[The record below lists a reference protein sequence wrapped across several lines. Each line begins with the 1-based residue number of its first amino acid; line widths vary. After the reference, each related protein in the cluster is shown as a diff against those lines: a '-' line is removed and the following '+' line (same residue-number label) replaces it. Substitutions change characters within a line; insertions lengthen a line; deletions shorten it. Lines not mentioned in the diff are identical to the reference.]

1 MKKSLKRVLVTG
13 ITAAIACSLWGGSA
27 SAQDSLYE
35 YAMTPISIQNGQ
47 LVKGSAWH
55 NDAKTATIE
64 TSNGTGNEDQY
75 YGHFFWGNVDIANTT
90 FENNKFETSDG
101 PNGGAAYFN
110 SSVKF
115 GDMSYEVEEP
125 NTITITDSTFKEN
138 KVTSTGT
145 TASIYSASKAGA
157 VMIKGSDVTFTNV
170 MFENNEANGGASAG
184 LGGALYLDST
194 SNTANH
200 DGQKRVLQATANF
213 DVTKDMTYSGNK
225 VSGGTDYSDT
235 YGSYATTGG
244 GFMYMDRGAEANF
257 NIADGVTLKIGKDGE
272 TDANTDSISSAI
284 RGNNPG
290 YGENVINKNGLGTLT
305 VNGSMAGYHGDL
317 NVKEGTMNINQKI
330 AGDAKITVSDGATL
344 NLKDVE
350 LSSRNSSLNYIKT
363 DGTPD
368 NITLEEKNGELVAES
383 GSKVTADHIVATGK
397 SSVSIEKNADVTAN
411 RKDSSKL
418 TTDANSNL
426 TVKDAIKVENPD
438 TQKMTI
444 KGNFSGKLEDTNG
457 NALSAENVRKV
468 VGQAKGPQEIGLSS
482 EKEKYAT
489 SIMQSENGGF
499 SIQGRTYGDG
509 GQFEAK
515 NLASYDSNG
524 NYTAYGNY
532 DANGHDLQNVGNI
545 SAASLKLGQIDNVE
559 DTINTNTANIATNAK
574 NIETNTNDIKN
585 LGTKVDT
592 NTEKIASNANDIKN
606 LGAEI
611 NTNTA
616 SINRLDSKIN
626 KVGANAAAL
635 AALHPLD
642 FDPSD
647 KWNFAAGVGNY
658 DGENAMAV
666 GAFYRPNE
674 DVMFNVGGSFG
685 SGENM
690 VNAGVSLKFGQH
702 GTKASGN
709 VGEQEV
715 KELRATVEAQN
726 EKLNEQEKQIQE
738 LREMVEKLTA
748 KA

>member
-1 MKKSLKRVLVTG
+1 MKKSLKRVLVNG
-13 ITAAIACSLWGGSA
+13 IAAAIACSLWGGNA
-27 SAQDSLYE
+27 FAQDSLYE
-35 YAMTPISIQNGQ
+35 YDITPVSIQGGQ

-55 NDAKTATIE
+55 NDAKTSTIE
-64 TSNGTGNEDQY
+64 TRDGIGNTNQY
-75 YGHFFWGNVDIANTT
+75 FGHFFWSDVDIANTT
-90 FENNKFETSDG
+90 FEGNKFETSNG

-110 SSVKF
+110 SSVYSK
-115 GDMSYEVEEP
+115 DTRYEVEKP
-125 NTITITDSTFKEN
+125 NTITITDSTFKGN
-138 KVTSTGT
+138 VITSTGPS
-145 TASIYSASKAGA
+145 ASINSASKAGA
-157 VMIKGSDVTFTNV
+157 VMIKGANVTFTNV
-170 MFENNEANGGASAG
+170 MFENNEANGGKSAG

-194 SNTANH
+194 SNTAKH
-200 DGQKRVLQATANF
+200 DGQKRLLQATANF
-213 DVTKDMTYSGNK
+213 DVTTDMTYSGNK

-290 YGENVINKNGLGTLT
+290 YNENVINKNGLGTLT

-350 LSSRNSSLNYIKT
+350 LSSQENSSFTYTKP
-363 DGTPD
+363 DGTTQTVALP
-368 NITLEEKNGELVAES
+368 ERNGELVAES
-383 GSKVTADHIVATGK
+383 GSKVTADNIVATGK
-397 SSVSIEKNADVTAN
+397 SSVSVSENADLTAN
-411 RKDSSKL
+411 NITLKDSSTL
-418 TTDANSNL
+418 TTDVNSNL
-426 TVKDAIKVENPD
+426 NVKESIKVENPD
-438 TQKMTI
+438 TQKMQI
-444 KGNFSGKLEDTNG
+444 SGNFSGKLEDTNG
-457 NALSAENVRKV
+457 KALSTKQLVKVFGQDQAES
-468 VGQAKGPQEIGLSS
+468 QANLLSGD
-482 EKEKYAT
+482 EKAGT
-489 SIMQSENGGF
+489 SFSQNQNGGF
-499 SIQGRTYGDG
+499 EIQGRTYADG
-509 GQFEAK
+509 GQATTKVF
-515 NLASYDSNG
+515 ASYDG
-524 NYTAYGNY
+524 NGNY
-532 DANGHDLQNVGNI
+532 DAHGNDMKNIGNI
-545 SAASLKLGQIDNVE
+545 SADSLQLGQIGDVGRAITN
-559 DTINTNTANIATNAK
+559 NTAQIETNAK
-574 NIETNTNDIKN
+574 GIKD
-585 LGTKVDT
+585 LGTKVDA
-592 NTEKIASNANDIKN
+592 NTEKIETNANDIKT
-606 LGAEI
+606 LGTEI
-611 NTNTA
+611 NTNAA

-658 DGENAMAV
+658 GGENAMAV

-709 VGEQEV
+709 AGNQEV

-738 LREMVEKLTA
+738 LREMVEKLSA

>member
-1 MKKSLKRVLVTG
+1 
-13 ITAAIACSLWGGSA
+13 
-27 SAQDSLYE
+27 
-35 YAMTPISIQNGQ
+35 MTPISIQNGQ

-55 NDAKTATIE
+55 NDAKISTIE
-64 TSNGTGNEDQY
+64 TSNGIGNKNQY
-75 YGHFFWGNVDIANTT
+75 YGHLFWSDVDISNTT
-90 FENNKFETSDG
+90 FEGNTFETSDG

-110 SSVKF
+110 SSVNS
-115 GDMSYEVEEP
+115 GDMSYEVEES
-125 NTITITDSTFKEN
+125 NTITIKDSTFKGN

-145 TASIYSASKAGA
+145 TASINSASKAGA
-157 VMIKGSDVTFTNV
+157 VMIKGSNVTFTNV

-200 DGQKRVLQATANF
+200 DGQKRLLQATANF

-225 VSGGTDYSDT
+225 VSGGTDYSYT

-350 LSSRNSSLNYIKT
+350 LSSQENNSFTYT
-363 DGTPD
+363 DPKGNTQTVALP
-368 NITLEEKNGELVAES
+368 EKNGKLIAES
-383 GSKVTADHIVATGK
+383 GS
-397 SSVSIEKNADVTAN
+397 NVTAN
-411 RKDSSKL
+411 SITLKDSAGL
-418 TTDANSNL
+418 TTDLNSNL
-426 TVKDAIKVENPD
+426 TVKESIKVSDVNK
-438 TQKMTI
+438 QKMQI
-444 KGNFSGKLEDTNG
+444 GGNFSGKLEDTTG
-457 NALSAENVRKV
+457 KALSAEDILRVT
-468 VGQAKGPQEIGLSS
+468 GQDSDKKQIGLVSDDKTLGTVFS
-482 EKEKYAT
+482 
-489 SIMQSENGGF
+489 QNNNGGF
-499 SIQGRTYGDG
+499 AIQGRTNVDG
-509 GQFEAK
+509 QLKADVF
-515 NLASYDSNG
+515 ASYDG
-524 NYTAYGNY
+524 NGNY
-532 DANGHDLQNVGNI
+532 DANGHDMQNVGNI

-658 DGENAMAV
+658 GGENAMAV